1 MALPHAAHGQ
11 KFDIP
16 RLGAA
21 PADARSHTL
30 FKTAELEVI
39 RLVVHKDKELPP
51 HSVPRPIT
59 VQCLEGSV
67 AFTALG
73 QTQEL
78 EAGQIL
84 YLEGG
89 ETHALRGITDAAVLL
104 TILL

>member
-16 RLGAA
+16 RLGPS
-21 PADARSHTL
+21 PAEARSQTL
-30 FKTAELEVI
+30 FRTRELEVI
-39 RLVVHKDKELPP
+39 RLVLLKDKEMPP
-51 HSVPRPIT
+51 HSVAGSIT

-67 AFTALG
+67 AFSALG

-78 EAGQIL
+78 SAGQIL

-89 ETHALRGITDAAVLL
+89 QPHSLRGITDAAVLL
-104 TILL
+104 TILM